1 MNGTL
6 LADADARI
14 SVFDH
19 GLTVGDGV
27 FETVK
32 ISGGVPFALT
42 RHLARLRASPASA
55 CRSLIWTGSGRA
67 LRLCWMRLPGR
78 LGR

>member
-1 MNGTL
+1 MKVWLGDGL
-6 LADADARI
+6 VDEERAVV

-32 ISGGVPFALT
+32 VVGGRRPFRRPGEGTATPRQLP
-42 RHLARLRASPASA
+42 RVRA
-55 CRSLIWTGSGRA
+55 TGSSVTSGRRTPPLA
-67 LRLCWMRLPGR
+67 
-78 LGR
+78 

>member
-1 MNGTL
+1 MTIWLNGAL
-6 LADADARI
+6 LDDAQATI

-32 ISGGVPFALT
+32 VTGGVPFALT
-42 RHLARLRASPASA
+42 RHL
-55 CRSLIWTGSGRA
+55 
-67 LRLCWMRLPGR
+67 LRLSTSAAGLGLPAPSPRRYRPGSPR
-78 LGR
+78 C

>member
-1 MNGTL
+1 MTIWLNGAL
-6 LADADARI
+6 IDDAQARI

-32 ISGGVPFALT
+32 VTEGSAVRADQAPEAAERVGGG
-42 RHLARLRASPASA
+42 ARP
-55 CRSLIWTGSGRA
+55 GRA
-67 LRLCWMRLPGR
+67 RGDRGRGLRGARR
-78 LGR
+78 VR